1 MYDLEKLLTELPTHP
16 RQIGIK
22 YLHEL
27 KARKYWAKRNRETM
41 TPPPEEPIAWVT
53 VVQAVQRFNV
63 SDGTIR
69 RWVKEHNIPTQKV
82 KGRVMID
89 LDELYAFH
97 EMWNGY
103 QNTRRKAG

>member
-16 RQIGIK
+16 RQMGIK

-41 TPPPEEPIAWVT
+41 TPPPEEPIDWIT
-53 VVQAVQRFNV
+53 IVQATARFNV

-69 RWVKEHNIPTQKV
+69 RWVKERNIPTKKV
-82 KGRVMID
+82 KGRVLID
-89 LDELYAFH
+89 LDKLDAFY
-97 EMWNGY
+97 EAWNGY